1 MNSDLNPD
9 LCAQVLE
16 EEQIALRQEL
26 EDSQTNSNAI
36 EEELSETQVAE
47 QTVGGLIFGENCH
60 I

>member
-36 EEELSETQVAE
+36 EEELSETQVA
-47 QTVGGLIFGENCH
+47 VGGLIFGENCH